1 MMNYMDKLSWDSLVR
16 WHAVQDHED
25 LGDDPSACWVG
36 ARYVLHQP
44 NMLDGGL
51 GEPEYTM
58 VIQPSDLLAIDG
70 WAHCYVENNYEMHH
84 FSVFVKGNA
93 LTLVQTY
100 GGIDELFK
108 ILFDKDSWIALLT
121 CACEGDGKMWRSV
134 FVIPRAVRIP
144 NDVGRATLQLK

>member
-36 ARYVLHQP
+36 AH
-44 NMLDGGL
+44 
-51 GEPEYTM
+51 
-58 VIQPSDLLAIDG
+58 
-70 WAHCYVENNYEMHH
+70 YEMHH

-144 NDVGRATLQLK
+144 NDVGRATLQL